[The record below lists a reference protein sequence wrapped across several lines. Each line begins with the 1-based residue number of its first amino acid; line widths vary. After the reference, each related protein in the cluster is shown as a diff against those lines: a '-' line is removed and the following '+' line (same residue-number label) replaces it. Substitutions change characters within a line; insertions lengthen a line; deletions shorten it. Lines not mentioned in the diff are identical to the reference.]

1 MSRIKLSVVVPM
13 YNEEEVLPALIDR
26 LRPALDSIGDTYEVV
41 AVDDGSRD
49 STATLVEEARQVWP
63 ELRLIRL
70 LRNSGHQAAIT
81 AGMTSASGDFI
92 VTIDAD
98 LQDPPEVIISM
109 LETAQRENVD
119 VVYGVR
125 HDRSS
130 DTFFKRTTA
139 SIYYW
144 MMRKIAGPNV
154 RSHAGDFRMI
164 SREVME
170 AVNKLPE
177 DGRVY
182 RLLIPWFGFPS
193 AQVDYQREPRVAGAS
208 KYPLGK
214 MLLLTTESIVTFSGG
229 PLRLAIWT
237 GIFSALLCVVIG
249 IFVIIGVILGS
260 TVPGWASTVLA
271 VGGVGAVQLFCL
283 GIMGEY
289 IARIFAASQQRPLYL
304 IGYDSNS
311 SGGSTTATSSPT
323 SGS

>member
-1 MSRIKLSVVVPM
+1 M
-13 YNEEEVLPALIDR
+13 YNEEEVLSALIDR
-26 LRPALDSIGDTYEVV
+26 LRPALDSIGEVYEVV

-49 STATLVEEARQVWP
+49 STAHLIEQARQAWP

-70 LRNSGHQAAIT
+70 LSNSGHQAAIT
-81 AGMTSASGDFI
+81 AGMTSAEGDYI

-109 LETAQRENVD
+109 LETAQREHVD

-130 DTFFKRTTA
+130 DTVFKRSTA
-139 SIYYW
+139 SLYYW
-144 MMRKIAGPNV
+144 TMRKIAGPNV
-154 RSHAGDFRMI
+154 RSHAGDFRLI
-164 SREVME
+164 SRRVME
-170 AVNKLPE
+170 AVNKLPQ

-193 AQVDYQREPRVAGAS
+193 AQVDYQREERAAGTS

-237 GIFSALLCVVIG
+237 GVFSALLCVIVG
-249 IFVIIGVILGS
+249 IFVIVGVILGS

-271 VGGVGAVQLFCL
+271 VGGIGAVQLFCL

-304 IGYDSNS
+304 IGYDSKN
-311 SGGSTTATSSPT
+311 SGGTAGAARKPNSNI
-323 SGS
+323 

>member
-13 YNEEEVLPALIDR
+13 YNEEEVLSALIDR
-26 LRPALDSIGDTYEVV
+26 LRPALDSIGEVYEVV

-49 STATLVEEARQVWP
+49 STAHLVEQARQTWP

-70 LRNSGHQAAIT
+70 LSNSGHQAAIT
-81 AGMTSASGDFI
+81 AGMTSSEGDYI

-109 LETAQRENVD
+109 LETAQREHVD

-130 DTFFKRTTA
+130 DTVFKRSTA
-139 SIYYW
+139 SLYYW
-144 MMRKIAGPNV
+144 TMRKIAGPNV
-154 RSHAGDFRMI
+154 RSHAGDFRLI
-164 SREVME
+164 SRKVME

-193 AQVDYQREPRVAGAS
+193 AQVDYQREERAAGTS

-237 GIFSALLCVVIG
+237 GVFSALLCVIVG
-249 IFVIIGVILGS
+249 IFVIVGVILGS

-271 VGGVGAVQLFCL
+271 VGGIGAVQLFCL

-304 IGYDSNS
+304 IGYDSNN
-311 SGGSTTATSSPT
+311 SGDNTGAARKPNSNI
-323 SGS
+323 

>member
-13 YNEEEVLPALIDR
+13 YNEEEVLSALIDR
-26 LRPALDSIGDTYEVV
+26 LRPALDSIGEVYEVV

-49 STATLVEEARQVWP
+49 STAHLVEQARQAWP

-81 AGMTSASGDFI
+81 AGMTSAEGDYI

-98 LQDPPEVIISM
+98 LQDPPEVIVSM
-109 LETAQRENVD
+109 LETAQREHVD

-130 DTFFKRTTA
+130 DTVFKRSTA
-139 SIYYW
+139 SLYYW
-144 MMRKIAGPNV
+144 TMRKIAGPNV
-154 RSHAGDFRMI
+154 RSHAGDFRLI
-164 SREVME
+164 SRRVME

-193 AQVDYQREPRVAGAS
+193 AQVEYQREERAAGTS

-237 GIFSALLCVVIG
+237 GVFSALLCVIVG
-249 IFVIIGVILGS
+249 IFVIVGVILGS

-271 VGGVGAVQLFCL
+271 VGGIGAVQLFCL

-304 IGYDSNS
+304 IGYDSNN
-311 SGGSTTATSSPT
+311 SGGTTDAARKPNSSI
-323 SGS
+323 

>member
-1 MSRIKLSVVVPM
+1 M
-13 YNEEEVLPALIDR
+13 YNEEEVLSALIDR
-26 LRPALDSIGDTYEVV
+26 LRPALDSIGEVYEVV

-49 STATLVEEARQVWP
+49 STAHLVEQARQAWP

-70 LRNSGHQAAIT
+70 LSNSGHQAAIT
-81 AGMTSASGDFI
+81 AGMTSAEGDYI

-98 LQDPPEVIISM
+98 LQDPPEVIVSM
-109 LETAQRENVD
+109 LETAQREHVD

-130 DTFFKRTTA
+130 DTVFKRSTA
-139 SIYYW
+139 SMYYW
-144 MMRKIAGPNV
+144 TMRKIAGPNV
-154 RSHAGDFRMI
+154 RSHAGDFRLI
-164 SREVME
+164 SRKVME

-193 AQVDYQREPRVAGAS
+193 AQVDYQREERAAGTS

-237 GIFSALLCVVIG
+237 GVFSALLCVIVG
-249 IFVIIGVILGS
+249 IFVIVGVILGS

-271 VGGVGAVQLFCL
+271 VGGIGAVQLFCL

-304 IGYDSNS
+304 IGYDSNN
-311 SGGSTTATSSPT
+311 SGGNTGAARKPSSNI
-323 SGS
+323 